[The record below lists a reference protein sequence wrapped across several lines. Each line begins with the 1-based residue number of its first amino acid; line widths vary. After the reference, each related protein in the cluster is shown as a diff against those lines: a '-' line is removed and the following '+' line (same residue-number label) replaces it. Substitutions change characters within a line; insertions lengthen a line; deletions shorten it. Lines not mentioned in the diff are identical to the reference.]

1 MTEPHRVAQ
10 LNNLGVAC
18 LERGDFG
25 HSFHLFRE
33 ALASSMALGE
43 VEAHHQ
49 PSRFNP
55 APTLLSNISST
66 SDCAS
71 WPLSSSPLRISSAAV
86 TTDHAETARLAGQ
99 YKGEDTGSDF
109 LAVHHFHAQGFLIEA
124 PSASSSSCSSP
135 LQQQGQLSLV
145 DTTICSSIII
155 FNLALLHHIRAKAS
169 STLRDQQQLTSRA
182 TSLYKNCCNLL
193 FEPSFMDYLSSTSSG
208 VAAHNPVLDILG
220 MAVLTNSAHVQFELV
235 LDFDMSEFY
244 QYQLVRYLYSM
255 GPSLQLRYP
264 RESVL
269 LVEYM
274 EKQRANYLANL
285 FVLKRPLVA
294 NAA

>member
-1 MTEPHRVAQ
+1 MMERQRVAQ

-33 ALASSMALGE
+33 ALASSMAMGE
-43 VEAHHQ
+43 AEAHQQ
-49 PSRFNP
+49 PCRSDP
-55 APTLLSNISST
+55 APTLLSNTTST
-66 SDCAS
+66 SDCTS
-71 WPLSSSPLRISSAAV
+71 WPLSSSPLRISSAV
-86 TTDHAETARLAGQ
+86 TTDHAATAFQEWNA
-99 YKGEDTGSDF
+99 GSDL
-109 LAVHHFHAQGFLIEA
+109 LAVHHFHAQGFLIEGT
-124 PSASSSSCSSP
+124 SVSSSLP
-135 LQQQGQLSLV
+135 QQQQQEQLSLV

-155 FNLALLHHIRAKAS
+155 FNLALLHHLRAKAS
-169 STLRDQQQLTSRA
+169 PTLWDQQQFTSRA
-182 TSLYKNCCNLL
+182 TTLYKNCCVLL
-193 FEPSFMDYLSSTSSG
+193 FEPSGMDYWSSSLSSTATAASG
-208 VAAHNPVLDILG
+208 AAAHNPVLDILR
-220 MAVLTNSAHVQFELV
+220 MAVLTNSAHLQFEIA

-244 QYQLVRYLYSM
+244 QDQLVRYLYSM

-264 RESVL
+264 QESVL

-294 NAA
+294 SAA